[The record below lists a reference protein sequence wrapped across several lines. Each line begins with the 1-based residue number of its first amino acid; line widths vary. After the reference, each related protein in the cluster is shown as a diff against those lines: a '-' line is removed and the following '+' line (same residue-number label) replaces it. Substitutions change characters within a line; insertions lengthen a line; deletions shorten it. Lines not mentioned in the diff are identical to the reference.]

1 MEFTKTFDKL
11 AALAS
16 LKNMIG
22 GGKSNP
28 VTSLMENPE
37 DYKLEAYIDGDEI
50 VIRLKKRNRSLP
62 GRIPAKPTR
71 KPLPPPKTR

>member
-11 AALAS
+11 AALAN
-16 LKNMIG
+16 LKNMMS

-50 VIRLKKRNRSLP
+50 VIRLKKRNKTLP
-62 GRIPAKPTR
+62 SKPRVNESIKRLPPAKTR
-71 KPLPPPKTR
+71 

>member
-11 AALAS
+11 AALAN
-16 LKNMIG
+16 LKNMMS

-50 VIRLKKRNRSLP
+50 VIRLKKRNKTLP
-62 GRIPAKPTR
+62 PRANPNIK
-71 KPLPPPKTR
+71 KLPPPKTR

>member
-11 AALAS
+11 AVLAS
-16 LKNMIG
+16 FKNMIG

-37 DYKLEAYIDGDEI
+37 DYKLEAYIDGEEI
-50 VIRLKKRNRSLP
+50 VIRLKKRNKGTKRENPNNRFEL
-62 GRIPAKPTR
+62 G
-71 KPLPPPKTR
+71 LL

>member
-11 AALAS
+11 AAFAS

-50 VIRLKKRNRSLP
+50 VIRLKKRNKTLPARSRVNPSIKRLP
-62 GRIPAKPTR
+62 PAKTR
-71 KPLPPPKTR
+71 

>member
-1 MEFTKTFDKL
+1 MEFTKAFDKL

-16 LKNMIG
+16 LKNMMG

-37 DYKLEAYIDGDEI
+37 DYKLEAYIEGDEI
-50 VIRLKKRNRSLP
+50 VIKLKKRNKTVRP
-62 GRIPAKPTR
+62 KTNPAVKR
-71 KPLPPPKTR
+71 LPPARPR

>member
-11 AALAS
+11 AVLAS
-16 LKNMIG
+16 FKNMIG

-37 DYKLEAYIDGDEI
+37 DYKLEAYIDGEEI
-50 VIRLKKRNRSLP
+50 VIRLKKRNKSIP
-62 GRIPAKPTR
+62 GRLPTKPI
-71 KPLPPPKTR
+71 KKALPPPKTR

>member
-1 MEFTKTFDKL
+1 MEFTKTIDKL
-11 AALAS
+11 AALAN
-16 LKNMIG
+16 LKNMMG

-50 VIRLKKRNRSLP
+50 VIRLKKRNKTLP
-62 GRIPAKPTR
+62 SKPRVNPNIKRLPPAKTR
-71 KPLPPPKTR
+71 